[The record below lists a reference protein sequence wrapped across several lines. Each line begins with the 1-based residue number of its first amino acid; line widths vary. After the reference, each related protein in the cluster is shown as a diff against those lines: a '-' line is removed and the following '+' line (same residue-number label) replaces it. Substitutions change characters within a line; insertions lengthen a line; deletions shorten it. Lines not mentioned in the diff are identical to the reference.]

1 MAFTVPGGAN
11 TFVPTT
17 ELSGN
22 LLVKFGRNVKDF
34 PVNKVVRHRTV
45 SKTEGLYTYFNP
57 LDYARFSAGFDGGI
71 SKQFDWAPGTPAP
84 TGYTNTIGFEFR
96 SYATRRKAY
105 PCNLEQLGEQQAT
118 WPVLK
123 TNTEAAA
130 QLAMTDRAYEVSAIL
145 SNSSTYPTTHVA
157 TATALTGGFLSAG
170 TAEDPKIKK
179 ALLTMGLRIQ
189 KDSAGNV
196 RWKNLTVVLN
206 PTTAMALSLS
216 QEIHAIM
223 KESRFAVQ
231 MINGEQVTSAN
242 FAYGL
247 PDVLYGMK
255 VVVEDTTYNGFNR
268 GDTAEAQ
275 AFVFPDNYIAI
286 VSREEEFESAE
297 GTNVYSTV
305 TLFVYGED
313 DMKVES
319 ETDTWNRVI
328 KMRVTDNRA
337 AVATAGVTGA
347 LITNVLS

>member
-1 MAFTVPGGAN
+1 MAFTTPGGAN

-22 LLVKFGRNVKDF
+22 LLVQFGKNVKNF
-34 PVNKVVRHRTV
+34 PVNKVARQRTV
-45 SKTEGLYTYFNP
+45 TKTEGLYTYFNP
-57 LDYARFSAGFDGGI
+57 LDQARFSAGFDGGI
-71 SKQFDWAPGTPAP
+71 SRQFDWPPGTPAP
-84 TGYTNTIGFEFR
+84 TGYTNTLGFEFR
-96 SYATRRKAY
+96 SFATRRKAY
-105 PCNLEQLGEQQAT
+105 PCNLEQLGVAQAT

-130 QLAMTDRAYEVSAIL
+130 RQAMTDRAFEVSALL
-145 SNSSTYPTTHVA
+145 SNSATYPATHVA

-170 TAEDPKIKK
+170 TAADPKIKK
-179 ALLTMGLRIQ
+179 ALLTLGLIIQ

-196 RWKNLTVVLN
+196 QWKNLTVVMN
-206 PTTAMALSLS
+206 PNLALALSLTE
-216 QEIHAIM
+216 EIHSIM

-231 MINGEQVTSAN
+231 MINGELINAAN

-247 PDVLYGMK
+247 PDHLYGMR
-255 VVVEDTTYNGFNR
+255 VIVEDTTYNAFNR
-268 GDTAEAQ
+268 GDAAEAQ
-275 AFVFPDNYIAI
+275 DFVFPDNYIAI

-297 GTNVYSTV
+297 NTNSYSTV

-319 ETDTWNRVI
+319 ETDTWNRVV
-328 KMRVTDNRA
+328 KMRVTDNRQ